1 MDATLLKRIIAD
13 QKQAL
18 EKRLERNIIDRDVPD
33 LQRFINAPNVLAIL
47 GVRRSGKS
55 TLASLIMK
63 GKRFGYVNFDDERLF
78 GMVTGELNLLLQAIY
93 ELEGDVEF
101 LLFDEIQNV
110 SGWELFV
117 SRLRDTKKIVITGS
131 NSKLL
136 SGELSTHLT
145 GRHIDFELFPFS
157 FNEFLKYNG
166 YRFEK
171 SKSYSTSST
180 AAIKS
185 ALDRFVDCGGFPE
198 VNVLGKEILP
208 SIYTDIIQKDA
219 ILRFNIRHVAGFKEL
234 SKYLISNVS
243 SEFTFS
249 KLKSIT
255 SIRDIH
261 TIKKYVDYL
270 SSTYL
275 IIVLDRFSFKLK
287 EQFISPKK
295 VYCIDHGIAKSIS
308 AALDISKSMENMV
321 AVELLRRTKLMGN
334 ETGLFYFRNYAQNE
348 VDFVVARGKSPEQL
362 IQVTYASEIKG
373 IKEREMKGL
382 AIASNAL
389 KCNNLL
395 IITWDYEGDIAYDGK
410 KIRVVPLW
418 KWLIDTSSRPK

>member
-1 MDATLLKRIIAD
+1 MDASLLKRIIAD

-18 EKRLERNIIDRDVPD
+18 EKRRERNIIDRDVPD
-33 LQRFINAPNVLAIL
+33 LGRFINAPNVLAIL

-55 TLASLIMK
+55 TLASLLMK
-63 GKRFGYVNFDDERLF
+63 GKKFGYVNFDDERLY
-78 GMVTGELNLLLQAIY
+78 GMAARELNSLLQAIY
-93 ELEGDVEF
+93 EMEGDVDF

-117 SRLRDTKKIVITGS
+117 SRLRDTKKMVITGS

-157 FNEFLKYNG
+157 FSEFLKYNG
-166 YRFEK
+166 YQLEK
-171 SKSYSTSST
+171 AKPYSTSS
-180 AAIKS
+180 AALIKS
-185 ALDRFVDCGGFPE
+185 LLDRFIDYGGFPE
-198 VNVLGKEILP
+198 VNVFGKEILP

-219 ILRFNIRHVAGFKEL
+219 ILRFSVRHVTGFKEL
-234 SKYLISNVS
+234 SKYLISSVS

-249 KLKSIT
+249 KLKNVT

-308 AALDISKSMENMV
+308 ADLSISKAIENMV
-321 AVELLRRTKLMGN
+321 AVELLRRTKSMGN
-334 ETGLFYFRNYAQNE
+334 DMGLFYFRNYAQNE

-373 IKEREMKGL
+373 VKEREMKGL
-382 AIASNAL
+382 VAASNSL

-395 IITWDYEGDIAYDGK
+395 IITWDYEGDINYEGK
-410 KIRVVPLW
+410 KIRAVPLW
-418 KWLIDTSSRPK
+418 KWLLAS